1 MNYIY
6 KRIKNFL
13 DNSYLSIKRNEC
25 CNLIIYIAFP
35 IYFKKSLALYF
46 IKSRSVNIRC
56 KRTKIMILYRM
67 NMVDRDKRTK
77 HMDIQHYKFITNS
90 NVCSA

>member
-6 KRIKNFL
+6 KRIKNFF

-35 IYFKKSLALYF
+35 IYFKKSLAYILHQISIGKYSMQTHKNYDF
-46 IKSRSVNIRC
+46 ISNKHGRS
-56 KRTKIMILYRM
+56 
-67 NMVDRDKRTK
+67 
-77 HMDIQHYKFITNS
+77 
-90 NVCSA
+90 

>member
-6 KRIKNFL
+6 KKIKIFF

-35 IYFKKSLALYF
+35 IYFKKSLAIHF
-46 IKSRSVNIRC
+46 IKSGSVNIRTH
-56 KRTKIMILYRM
+56 KNY
-67 NMVDRDKRTK
+67 D
-77 HMDIQHYKFITNS
+77 FIE
-90 NVCSA
+90 